1 MFIRAP
7 GIERVGQGVDVI
19 ARLPSGPGGGGCS
32 PGDGGESRPGPP
44 VAARQGAVTV
54 CAFHPELAGDLRFHQ
69 HFLSS
74 L

>member
-1 MFIRAP
+1 L
-7 GIERVGQGVDVI
+7 D
-19 ARLPSGPGGGGCS
+19 
-32 PGDGGESRPGPP
+32 P
-44 VAARQGAVTV
+44 VAARQGPVTV